1 MKKLSRVQ
9 KKRRR
14 KKVYSTVATISIIGF
29 LILMIVLNTEFF
41 SVKKINVSGNK
52 KLLSNKIILFSSIE
66 EGDNIFKISTK
77 DAKKNIDTLH
87 YIKDVDVKRKYPK
100 EININVKERK
110 ETTRIKDASSFII
123 LDEEGYILD
132 NIDDKNE
139 KLTEIIG
146 LNIKNKVIGEN
157 AFVDN
162 KEELKVKF
170 IRQLQEL
177 NIMSKLK
184 YIDIEDDMNI
194 NILSF
199 DNIEVVFGTI
209 NNVEYKLNML
219 DNVFKDIEKKDLNVK
234 MILMD
239 KGENPV
245 VVLQEFEEDGQSEQ
259 EGIQETEE
267 REETWEDQESE
278 EIEKMEES
286 EEEEEAEGE

>member
-1 MKKLSRVQ
+1 MQ
-9 KKRRR
+9 
-14 KKVYSTVATISIIGF
+14 
-29 LILMIVLNTEFF
+29 
-41 SVKKINVSGNK
+41 
-52 KLLSNKIILFSSIE
+52 
-66 EGDNIFKISTK
+66 
-77 DAKKNIDTLH
+77 KKNIDTLH

-146 LNIKNKVIGEN
+146 LNIKNKAIGEN

-259 EGIQETEE
+259 EGIQENQAIEETEE
-267 REETWEDQESE
+267 TEEIEETEETGEDQESE